1 MVVRLYL
8 HISHPYVVF
17 TENNTMRIRLSLVAG
32 LLVSRSLAGQATLG
46 PADPSLV
53 LSHLGERQHDYRY
66 LMRNPGD
73 TAEREFYR
81 YHLEEH
87 LVQDHG
93 VAGLLIV
100 KRSLTTGTPFS
111 DSLFLRQDGLTPVWE
126 HALIGNA
133 TFQWTYQGDRVRR
146 TRTVA
151 DSTPVTTDTAYGV
164 KVFAFNE
171 QELVL
176 RSLPLHA
183 GFIAILPLYSEG
195 SNQLELDTATV
206 LASAAVKRGQG
217 PAWTVRFAD
226 PAIIETYLIDAQT
239 RVILS
244 HETISRPRTLRVV
257 EAS

>member
-1 MVVRLYL
+1 
-8 HISHPYVVF
+8 
-17 TENNTMRIRLSLVAG
+17 MRTCSALLVG
-32 LLVSRSLAGQATLG
+32 ILVSRSLAGQAKLG
-46 PADPSLV
+46 PADPALV
-53 LSHLGERQHDYRY
+53 LSHLTERQHDYRY

-73 TAEREFYR
+73 TAEQEFYR

-87 LVQDHG
+87 LVTDQG

-100 KRSLTTGTPFS
+100 KRSLTTGNPFS
-111 DSLFLRQDGLTPVWE
+111 DSLFLRQDGLAPVWE
-126 HALIGNA
+126 HARIGNA
-133 TFQWTYQGDRVRR
+133 MLQWTYERDHVRR
-146 TRTVA
+146 TRTVG
-151 DSTPVTTDTAYGV
+151 DSAPTTTDTAYGV
-164 KVFAFNE
+164 TVFAFNE

-183 GFIAILPLYSEG
+183 GFTAILPLYSEG

-206 LASAAVKRGQG
+206 LALGAVRKGQG
-217 PAWTVRFAD
+217 PAWTIRFAD
-226 PAIIETYLIDAQT
+226 PAIIETYLIDART